1 MLPCPTGAYHCSRWT
16 VTLSPIRMLVALAR
30 LPWGIANAFVR
41 LTYDARIAAELEATL
56 RDVTPDIVIVT
67 EPWLL
72 AYAQTLRTCRARIVL
87 DLHNIEQPLHSH
99 VRTTA
104 RGWKTKVRAW
114 LLLRIA
120 KVVEPKF
127 LGEADSIWVCS
138 DHDAAVLR
146 GTYGTKENVH
156 VVPSGIDMDYYASGT
171 GIADATQGST
181 PTLLFCANFG
191 YGPNVEAA
199 ERLLHSILPHVVRI
213 LPSYRLVLAGSNPTS
228 SMRRYAARNSSIVV
242 TGAVDDM
249 RPYLQSHGAVYA
261 VPLRHGSGTR
271 LKILEA
277 FAAGIPVVST
287 RKGAEGLNVH
297 DGQELLLAETDAE
310 FAQALA
316 LLCSDTGVRNRLSL
330 SARRFLERHAS
341 LAVAQESILHAC
353 RFATASVRA

>member
-1 MLPCPTGAYHCSRWT
+1 
-16 VTLSPIRMLVALAR
+16 MLVALVR

-41 LTYDARIAAELEATL
+41 LTYDTGIAAQLQATL
-56 RDVTPDIVIVT
+56 RSATPDIIIVT

-72 AYAQTLRTCRARIVL
+72 AYAQTLRTCRATIVL

-104 RGWKTKVRAW
+104 GGWKTKVRSW

-120 KVVEPKF
+120 KVVEPTF
-127 LGEADSIWVCS
+127 VREADSIWVCS
-138 DHDAAVLR
+138 DHDATVLR
-146 GTYGTKENVH
+146 DTYGAQKQVH
-156 VVPSGIDMDYYASGT
+156 VIPSCIDMDYYASGT
-171 GIADATQGST
+171 VLADAMQNAT
-181 PTLLFCANFG
+181 PSMLFCANFG
-191 YGPNVEAA
+191 YGPNAEAA
-199 ERLLHSILPHVVRI
+199 ERLLHGILPHVLGTQPRC
-213 LPSYRLVLAGSNPTS
+213 RLVLAGSNPTS
-228 SMRRYAARNSSIVV
+228 SMRRHAARNSAIVV
-242 TGAVDDM
+242 TGAVNDM
-249 RPYLQSHGAVYA
+249 RPYLQSQGAVYA

-316 LLCSDTGVRNRLSL
+316 LLWSDTEVRNRLCL
-330 SARRFLERHAS
+330 SARRFLGRHAS
-341 LAVAQESILHAC
+341 LAVAQESIVRAC
-353 RFATASVRA
+353 RFATASVSA